1 MMADPKFR
9 MQVLC
14 HLLIILAA
22 FIGCLFLDV
31 RAAFL
36 LLGTSLLLLL
46 IQTLFQKR
54 RMNTITRLCDE
65 IDEIL
70 HGAEQFHFQQFQEG
84 ELSILSSEI
93 HKMTIRLREQNHAL
107 KSEQLFMKESM
118 EDISHQLRTPLT
130 SMMLILGMMRK
141 SDLSQR
147 DRNAYLQELC
157 ELLTRMQWMIET
169 LLNLSRLEAGAV
181 TFQKSRI
188 SCRELIARAAEPL
201 SIAIELKNIRLD
213 VRIEGEP
220 ACMGD
225 LPYCTEALENI
236 LKNCMEHTP
245 EGGRITVTASEN
257 AIFTQILVQDTGA
270 GIAQEDLPHIFERFY
285 RSSDFAKKGYGIGL
299 AFARKIITAQ
309 GGSLQVRNA
318 EPHGAE
324 FDLRMYRAEI

>member
-9 MQVLC
+9 LQVIL
-14 HLLIILAA
+14 HLVITAAA
-22 FIGCLFLDV
+22 FISCLFLDV
-31 RAAFL
+31 RAAFV

-46 IQTLFQKR
+46 IQTIFQKR
-54 RMNTITRLCDE
+54 RMNTIAKLCDE

-84 ELSILSSEI
+84 ELSILASDI

-107 KSEQLFMKESM
+107 RSEQLFMKESM

-141 SDLSQR
+141 SDLPQR
-147 DRNAYLQELC
+147 DRNAYLQELF
-157 ELLTRMQWMIET
+157 ELLTRMQWLIET

-181 TFQKSRI
+181 TFQKNHI
-188 SCRELIARAAEPL
+188 TCRQLIERAAEPL
-201 SIAIELKNIRLD
+201 SIAIELKDITLD
-213 VRIEGEP
+213 VHIEGEP
-220 ACMGD
+220 AFIGD

-257 AIFTQILVQDTGA
+257 AMFAQIIVQDSGA
-270 GIAQEDLPHIFERFY
+270 GISQEDLPHIFERFY

-299 AFARKIITAQ
+299 AFAKKIITEQ
-309 GGSLQVRNA
+309 SGSLQVHNA
-318 EPHGAE
+318 EPHGAV
-324 FDLRMYRAEI
+324 FDLRMYKS